1 MQTTEKPSAC
11 PTRGPLHEQ
20 SGSWI
25 VNRTVYGSVFEA
37 LGITATLFLDSKME
51 GELLAITG
59 PRLCERFP
67 LGAEDTSIGRSP
79 TSTIHL
85 DEPGIAW
92 RHCVVQPVGNRYRIL
107 DQRSG
112 TGTFLNGKRIVE
124 HELEPGDQVSIGE
137 TVLLYREEP
146 AGQASVTARQ
156 TLLRTCAMQFLFR
169 ALARSENAGV
179 RAVVEEQLMRLIADM
194 APIIEGAV
202 YLGNEAEL
210 LDARSMHAKAGH
222 AASGLATA
230 GLAERVCREG
240 PIADMDLGHVAVPL
254 YVRGRIAGVIAAQF
268 SLSESERLSEHAD
281 TFAAIATLG
290 AMALETAREVERLT
304 TENEL
309 LTDRL
314 NRTSPSTGIV
324 GNSPPMQR
332 LMQKVKRVASS
343 EASVLLLGE
352 TGTGKEMVAQ
362 AIHRA
367 SGRAGRAFVAINCA
381 AITET
386 LLESELFGHEKGAFT
401 GAVSQKKG
409 KLEMAQGGTVFLDE
423 IGELALSLQA
433 KLLRVL
439 QQRELER
446 VGGTHVVK
454 LDLRLIA
461 ATNRDLTVEIKRGVF
476 REDLYHRLNVVS
488 LQLPPL
494 RDRREDI
501 PALAMHFL
509 ELAAARC
516 ARRVCAISPQAL
528 AYLIAYPWPGNV
540 RELENAVERAVVLGE
555 SETLLAEDLPE
566 AVLDV
571 PTPQTPGALQASISD
586 TKRQLI
592 RRAWEESGGDYKLAA
607 AKLSIHPNSLIRL
620 IRTLGLR
627 DNLA

>member
-1 MQTTEKPSAC
+1 
-11 PTRGPLHEQ
+11 
-20 SGSWI
+20 
-25 VNRTVYGSVFEA
+25 
-37 LGITATLFLDSKME
+37 ME

-169 ALARSENAGV
+169 ALARSENAAV

-194 APIIEGAV
+194 APIIEGSV
-202 YLGNEAEL
+202 FLGNEAEL
-210 LDARSMHAKAGH
+210 RDAGTMHPKASH
-222 AASGLATA
+222 AASGLAAA

-240 PIADMDLGHVAVPL
+240 PIADVDLGYVAVPL
-254 YVRGRIAGVIAAQF
+254 YVHGRIAGVIAAQF

-332 LMQKVKRVASS
+332 LMQKVKRVATS

-381 AITET
+381 ALTET

-446 VGGTHVVK
+446 VGGTQVVK

-501 PALAMHFL
+501 PALATHFL

-592 RRAWEESGGDYKLAA
+592 LRAWEESGGDYKLAA
-607 AKLSIHPNSLIRL
+607 AKLSTHPNSLIRL